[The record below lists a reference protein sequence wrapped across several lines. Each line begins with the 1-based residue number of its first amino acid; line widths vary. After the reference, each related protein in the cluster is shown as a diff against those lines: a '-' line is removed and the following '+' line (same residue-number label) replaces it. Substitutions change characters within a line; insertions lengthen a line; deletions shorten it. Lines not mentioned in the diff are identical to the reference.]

1 MTNTISIFY
10 IHTSEVLEVDLFQQ
24 LLLQLPNKFKNEI
37 IAYKHQ
43 KSAQNSLIGK
53 LLLKYGFKKL
63 ALEYTLH
70 DIQIGHKDRPYIND
84 KIDFNIAHSGEYV
97 IGAIAQNSR
106 VGIDIEKHRNIKVDL
121 FTKYFNE
128 EEWYEIQSANSKED
142 AFFNLW
148 TIKESAIKYDGRGV
162 EMLSKTHKIY
172 NNNNLQLVICDNKIV
187 NYLKID
193 IAANYDCCVCSDI
206 NINVSIKE
214 LTVTDL
220 L

>member
-1 MTNTISIFY
+1 M
-10 IHTSEVLEVDLFQQ
+10 DLFQQ
-24 LLLQLPNKFKNEI
+24 LLLQFPRKFQDDI
-37 IAYKHQ
+37 STYKHQ
-43 KSAQNSLIGK
+43 KSAQDSLLGK
-53 LLLKYGFKKL
+53 LLLKYGFKKI
-63 ALEYTLH
+63 APTYTLQ
-70 DIQIGHKDRPYIND
+70 DIQIGNRERPYIDD
-84 KIDFNIAHSGEYV
+84 KIDFNIAHSGEY
-97 IGAIAQNSR
+97 IICAIVQNSR
-106 VGIDIEKHRNIKVDL
+106 VGIDIEKHRNINVDL

-172 NNNNLQLVICDNKIV
+172 NNNNLQQVICDNKIV

-193 IAANYDCCVCSDI
+193 IAPNYDCCVCSDK